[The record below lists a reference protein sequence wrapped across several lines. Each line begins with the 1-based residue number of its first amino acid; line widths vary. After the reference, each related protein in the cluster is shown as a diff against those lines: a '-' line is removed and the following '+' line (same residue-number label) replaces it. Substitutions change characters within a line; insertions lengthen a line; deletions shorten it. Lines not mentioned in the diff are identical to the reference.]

1 MPWKMETK
9 DGGLLLEVTYEGTF
23 EAAELRD
30 STIAIVDALI
40 DKGIQRLVLDCRQA
54 HFNTPTVAV
63 YQLPELYDAKGLSRQ
78 VRAAVVKPHDGY
90 HLEIFEFYEDVCRN
104 RGYFVMLFDDAESAR
119 QWLREEGPTLPP
131 TRRPEP
137 K

>member
-1 MPWKMETK
+1 MPWKQEIK

-23 EAAELRD
+23 EAAELRA
-30 STIAIVDALI
+30 TTVEIVDLLI
-40 DKGIQRLVLDCRQA
+40 ARNIQRLVLDCHQA
-54 HFNTPTVAV
+54 HFNVPTIAV

-104 RGYFVMLFDDAESAR
+104 RGYFVMLFDNAAEAR
-119 QWLREEGPTLPP
+119 YWLHTEGPTQ
-131 TRRPEP
+131 TVE
-137 K
+137 

>member
-1 MPWKMETK
+1 MPWTHEIK
-9 DGGLLLEVTYEGTF
+9 DGGLLLEVVYQGDF
-23 EAAELRD
+23 QAPELRD
-30 STIAIVDALI
+30 STVAIVDLLL
-40 DKGIQRLVLDCRQA
+40 DKSILRLLLDCDGA
-54 HFNTPTVAV
+54 HFNVPTVAV

-104 RGYFVMLFDDAESAR
+104 RGYFVTLFDDAASAR

-131 TRRPEP
+131 TRRP
-137 K
+137 